1 MVFSSTLG
9 FLEVF
14 HISMKNTKTFYG
26 TEEAKTDLIMSLYS
40 HLYNMVETLC
50 HGLRAGRQERTQCR
64 LVRRGE
70 T

>member
-1 MVFSSTLG
+1 
-9 FLEVF
+9 
-14 HISMKNTKTFYG
+14 MKNTKTFYG

-64 LVRRGE
+64 LVRGGE
-70 T
+70 TSSQKAALLLDNRKT